1 MDQMNQF
8 NQSDFQQQY
17 RPMTLGDWLITLLI
31 QAIPL
36 VGFIMLFV
44 WAFGGDTHPS
54 KKTWAQA
61 SLLFALIMLV
71 LVIIFFAAM
80 WSFFMSFFSG
90 YNMNYSS

>member
-1 MDQMNQF
+1 MNQF
-8 NQSDFQQQY
+8 NQNAFQQQY

-71 LVIIFFAAM
+71 LVIIFFAVM

>member
-8 NQSDFQQQY
+8 NQNAFQQQY

-71 LVIIFFAAM
+71 LVIIFFAVM